1 MPIPARLSAP
11 RGQASWPR
19 HPEPLY
25 LVLQFVREPGNTPSL
40 LIQGLSQLRKNSEE
54 PADGSQNVLFLAAQ
68 KWYLQTWLGLIP
80 QRQLVRS
87 SRNGGR
93 LLANFHV
100 EATGQTTK
108 GRPGLPLSVSV
119 SKFLVRA
126 SLSSSLGMTEEA
138 EEGLLTEHL
147 PHQKPGEKLPPCLVP
162 GT

>member
-19 HPEPLY
+19 HPERLY
-25 LVLQFVREPGNTPSL
+25 LVREPSSTPSL
-40 LIQGLSQLRKNSEE
+40 TQGLSQLRKNSEE
-54 PADGSQNVLFLAAQ
+54 PADGSQNVLFLAVQ
-68 KWYLQTWLGLIP
+68 KWYLQTWLRLIP

-87 SRNGGR
+87 SRKGGR
-93 LLANFHV
+93 LLVNFHV
-100 EATGQTTK
+100 EGTGQTTK
-108 GRPGLPLSVSV
+108 GRPGLPLPVSV

-126 SLSSSLGMTEEA
+126 SLSSSLGMIEEA